1 MFNSI
6 KLNSHGLFSSEL
18 RQFFA
23 QKTKLFLIFFL
34 WGGGEGGV
42 GGRLPHLPAP
52 ARASMTGGVL
62 GKSCP

>member
-6 KLNSHGLFSSEL
+6 QLNSHGLFSSEL

-23 QKTKLFLIFFL
+23 QKTKLFKIFFC
-34 WGGGEGGV
+34 GGGGRV

-52 ARASMTGGVL
+52 ARASMAGGVL